1 MVRPPGFRI
10 LAPALAALLLCM
22 PAAAQTLYASSLRTY
37 SDPGY
42 KGVEGNI
49 YVVDLHN
56 TSLRLLSSLHVGD
69 TPIGIDGL
77 AIHPRTGAFYGITA
91 PTARVIP
98 QSLVSVDPRTG
109 DVVLI
114 GKLGHAGSDIVFD
127 ADGTLYIWLSDTRQ
141 VGTVDLDTGRATP
154 RGSPLAQAAAKGGLT
169 LVGKGRALI
178 AATGGTGTLD
188 TVDLTTGVVTKG
200 PPLVGAPFPDLVN
213 SLAYST
219 DGVLYGINT
228 NFGGTARADLVIINP
243 QTGKVSSIGPL
254 PDDTD
259 ALAFGPPLPQAQEG
273 TTLFRQWRLPVLVL
287 LIVVAAGFI
296 LWAVGSKKS

>member
-1 MVRPPGFRI
+1 V
-10 LAPALAALLLCM
+10 
-22 PAAAQTLYASSLRTY
+22 RTY

-49 YVVDLHN
+49 YVVDLH
-56 TSLRLLSSLHVGD
+56 TSGVRLQSSLHVGD
-69 TPIGIDGL
+69 TPVGLDGL

-91 PTARVIP
+91 PTSRIIA

-127 ADGTLYIWLSDTRQ
+127 DDGTLYIWLADTKQ
-141 VGTVDLDTGRATP
+141 LGTVNLDTGIATP
-154 RGSPLAQAAAKGGLT
+154 RGKPLTQGAAKGGLA
-169 LVGKGRALI
+169 LIGKGTAVI

-188 TVDLTTGVVTKG
+188 TVNLATGAVTPG
-200 PPLVGAPFPDLVN
+200 PPLVGAPFPDLMN
-213 SLAYST
+213 GLATSP

-228 NFGGTARADLVIINP
+228 NFGGTTRADLVIINP
-243 QTGKVSSIGPL
+243 QTGKVSGITPL

-259 ALAFGPPLPQAQEG
+259 ALAFGPALPQAQDSAS
-273 TTLFRQWRLPVLVL
+273 LFRRWRTPILVALGVLAV
-287 LIVVAAGFI
+287 GFI
-296 LWAVGSKKS
+296 VWAMASRKA